1 MAFKVRFF
9 HLRRLLKLFVAI
21 YLINEWKNVISINP
35 SHETAYRKQ
44 RTLKKPIE
52 YSGIGLH
59 TGAQVNMRF
68 IPAKEGAGICFK
80 RIDLAGQPVIPAT
93 VEYVCE
99 NTRNT
104 TLGIADVR
112 IHTVEH
118 VLAAI
123 RAYNIDNILIEIDG
137 IEPPVG
143 NGSSDIFVGMI
154 EESGIHEQSG
164 TVPIVKLSQPVYWS
178 EGEIHIVAIPSDHY
192 CISYTLN
199 YPETKLIKSQ
209 YFSFAL
215 TSEKFK
221 VEIAPCRT
229 FSLYE
234 EVSYL
239 LDRGLIKGASLDNAV
254 VIKDDTILSK
264 GGLYFPD
271 EMVRHKILDMIGDL
285 SLIGFDIQAHIIAI
299 RSGHASNVAFARKL
313 FNFITMEHN

>member
-1 MAFKVRFF
+1 
-9 HLRRLLKLFVAI
+9 
-21 YLINEWKNVISINP
+21 VISINP
-35 SHETAYRKQ
+35 NHEKAYRSQK
-44 RTLKKPIE
+44 TLKKPVE
-52 YSGIGLH
+52 YAGIGLH
-59 TGAQVNMRF
+59 TGAQVIMRF
-68 IPAKEGAGICFK
+68 LPAKAGTGICFK
-80 RIDLAGQPVIPAT
+80 RIDLPGQPVIPAT

-123 RAYNIDNILIEIDG
+123 RAYNIDNLTIEIDG

-143 NGSSDIFVGMI
+143 NGSSDIFVEMI
-154 EESGIHEQSG
+154 EESGILEQEG
-164 TVPIVKLSQPVYWS
+164 VVPIVKLAEPVYWS

-215 TSEKFK
+215 TSDKFK
-221 VEIAPCRT
+221 LEIAPCRT

-234 EVSYL
+234 EVSVL

-254 VIKDDTILSK
+254 VVKDDTILSK
-264 GGLYFPD
+264 GGLHFPD

-313 FNFITMEHN
+313 FNFITMEHK